1 MALLLSVL
9 TIFLSSYPC
18 CQETSP
24 CSEISCA
31 DNHDQAGSEELP
43 QGKDHPCSPFNTCG
57 RCAGFTL
64 SIPLFTFNPVEPDA
78 EIPPVPYLEPFPK
91 EVYFFEL
98 KPPRAFEV

>member
-31 DNHDQAGSEELP
+31 DNIGNDGSEDVP
-43 QGKDHPCSPFNTCG
+43 HGKDHPCSPFTTCG

-64 SIPLFTFNPVEPDA
+64 SFTQFTFDLVEP
-78 EIPPVPYLEPFPK
+78 EIKIPPVPYLAPLPK
-91 EVYFFEL
+91 EVYFHEL
-98 KPPRAFEV
+98 KPPRIFEV